1 MSCVSNS
8 VNSEQDKIRR
18 VKKNA
23 CATNQY
29 HSKSANGQDAV
40 PASGLHDCGTTLGS
54 GLDQAALPCCAIS
67 WILISC
73 EPGYGA
79 PSSI

>member
-1 MSCVSNS
+1 MLVLQTSITASRLTAKMLFLQVVSTT
-8 VNSEQDKIRR
+8 V
-18 VKKNA
+18 
-23 CATNQY
+23 
-29 HSKSANGQDAV
+29 V
-40 PASGLHDCGTTLGS
+40 PTLGS

>member
-1 MSCVSNS
+1 MLVLQTSITASQLTAKMLFLQVVSTT
-8 VNSEQDKIRR
+8 V
-18 VKKNA
+18 
-23 CATNQY
+23 
-29 HSKSANGQDAV
+29 V
-40 PASGLHDCGTTLGS
+40 PTLGS
-54 GLDQAALPCCAIS
+54 GLGQAALPCCAIP